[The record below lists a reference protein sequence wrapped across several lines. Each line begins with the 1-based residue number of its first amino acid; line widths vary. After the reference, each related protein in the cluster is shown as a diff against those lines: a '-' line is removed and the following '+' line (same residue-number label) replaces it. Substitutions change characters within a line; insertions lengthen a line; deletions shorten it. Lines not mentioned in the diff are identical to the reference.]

1 MAFIK
6 MATRFGTQSFYSNG
20 QLIGLT
26 CPNAYG
32 MGSITYAPFE
42 ASPVER
48 TMEHQD
54 GTASHFD
61 RQGHMTGT
69 SYQDQLGNSHFLG
82 SDGHAIHSYDTLLGV
97 NMCDDHGLVKSIIGE
112 SGLAHELAKAYM
124 SGKIEFSQDLS
135 DIII

>member
-1 MAFIK
+1 MIWHLS
-6 MATRFGTQSFYSNG
+6 RWQLVLVRRVFYSNG

-61 RQGHMTGT
+61 GQGHMTEPV
-69 SYQDQLGNSHFLG
+69 
-82 SDGHAIHSYDTLLGV
+82 I
-97 NMCDDHGLVKSIIGE
+97 
-112 SGLAHELAKAYM
+112 
-124 SGKIEFSQDLS
+124 KIN
-135 DIII
+135 

>member
-54 GTASHFD
+54 GTFSHFD
-61 RQGHMTGT
+61 GQGHMTGT

-82 SDGHAIHSYDTLLGV
+82 SDGHVIHSYDTSLGKVRISGEILL
-97 NMCDDHGLVKSIIGE
+97 D
-112 SGLAHELAKAYM
+112 
-124 SGKIEFSQDLS
+124 
-135 DIII
+135 

>member
-54 GTASHFD
+54 GTFSHFD
-61 RQGHMTGT
+61 GQGHMTGT
-69 SYQDQLGNSHFLG
+69 SYQDLARNSSCQNNETIFLVCLPSPCG
-82 SDGHAIHSYDTLLGV
+82 RFCTYLLYPR
-97 NMCDDHGLVKSIIGE
+97 S
-112 SGLAHELAKAYM
+112 
-124 SGKIEFSQDLS
+124 
-135 DIII
+135 